1 MFSWVSKDARR
12 KKEPELFQTV
22 AEGLRL
28 LYAQKLLPLEEHYRF
43 HEFHS
48 PALEDAD
55 FDNKPMVLLVGQYST
70 GKTTFIRHLI
80 EQDFP
85 GMRIGPEP
93 TTDSFIAV
101 MHGPTE
107 GVVPGNALVVDPR
120 RPFRKLNAFGNA
132 FLNRFMCAQLPN
144 PVLDSISIID
154 TPGILSGE
162 KQRISRGKHA
172 ALALPSGVGAPALPV
187 EASYQAVLALA
198 PVSQAASRRQAREQ
212 LAQVPANVGFIF
224 GRTYGGIG
232 NGTFSGLGVTL
243 SSPNTYS
250 RNWDL
255 ASLLPQL
262 CGLASILDEA
272 EAVSYDF
279 AAVLEWFA
287 ERVDRIILLFDA
299 HKLDISD
306 EFSEVIKALK
316 NHEDKIRVVLN
327 KADQIET
334 QQLMR
339 VYGALMWSLGK
350 IINTPEVV
358 RVYIGSFWSHPLL
371 IPDNRKLFEAEE
383 QDLFKDIQSL
393 PRNAALRKLNDLI
406 KRARL
411 AKVHAY
417 IISSLKKEMPNV
429 FGKESK
435 KKELVNNLGE
445 IYQKIEREHQISPGD
460 FPSLRKMQELLQTQD
475 FSKFQALKP
484 KLLDTVDDM
493 LANDIAR
500 LMVMVRQEESL
511 MPSQAVKGGAFDG
524 TMNGPFGHGYGEGAG
539 EGIDDVEWVVGK
551 DKPTYDEI
559 FYTLSPVNGKIT
571 GANAKK
577 EMVKSKLPNTVLGKI
592 WKLADVDK
600 DGLLDDEEFAL
611 ANHLIK
617 VKLEGHELP
626 ADLPPHLIPPS
637 KRRHE

>member
-1 MFSWVSKDARR
+1 MSPVEQPGTAASPVSNSMFSWVSKDARR

-22 AEGLRL
+22 AEGLRQ
-28 LYAQKLLPLEEHYRF
+28 LYAQKLLPLEEYYRF

-162 KQRISRGKHA
+162 KQRISRG
-172 ALALPSGVGAPALPV
+172 
-187 EASYQAVLALA
+187 
-198 PVSQAASRRQAREQ
+198 
-212 LAQVPANVGFIF
+212 
-224 GRTYGGIG
+224 
-232 NGTFSGLGVTL
+232 
-243 SSPNTYS
+243 
-250 RNWDL
+250 
-255 ASLLPQL
+255 
-262 CGLASILDEA
+262 
-272 EAVSYDF
+272 YDF

>member
-1 MFSWVSKDARR
+1 MYAVLDIVYNQLCSLIQLQFFRVMWYYNTGDPARSPVIQASIRRPSMSEDIGRRCGNRPLGITVSEVTFKR
-12 KKEPELFQTV
+12 KKDPEVFQTV
-22 AEGLRL
+22 SDGLKK
-28 LYAQKLLPLEEHYRF
+28 LYKTKLLPLEEQYKF

-70 GKTTFIRHLI
+70 GKTSFIRYLL

-101 MHGPTE
+101 MHGDTE
-107 GVVPGNALVVDPR
+107 GVIPGNALVVDPKK
-120 RPFRKLNAFGNA
+120 PFRKLNSFGNA
-132 FLNRFMCAQLPN
+132 FLNRFVCAQLPN
-144 PVLDSISIID
+144 PVLESISVID

-162 KQRISRGKHA
+162 KQRISRG
-172 ALALPSGVGAPALPV
+172 
-187 EASYQAVLALA
+187 
-198 PVSQAASRRQAREQ
+198 
-212 LAQVPANVGFIF
+212 
-224 GRTYGGIG
+224 
-232 NGTFSGLGVTL
+232 
-243 SSPNTYS
+243 
-250 RNWDL
+250 
-255 ASLLPQL
+255 
-262 CGLASILDEA
+262 
-272 EAVSYDF
+272 YDF

-350 IINTPEVV
+350 IVNTPEVI

-417 IISSLKKEMPNV
+417 IISSLKKEMPSV
-429 FGKESK
+429 FGKEGK
-435 KKELVNNLGE
+435 KKELINSLGE
-445 IYQKIEREHQISPGD
+445 IYSRIEREHQISPGD
-460 FPSLRKMQELLQTQD
+460 FPNLKKMQEQLNAHDLN
-475 FSKFQALKP
+475 KFQPLKM
-484 KLLDTVDDM
+484 KLLDTVDGM
-493 LANDIAR
+493 LAHDIAS
-500 LMVMVRQEESL
+500 LMVLVRQEETNR
-511 MPSQAVKGGAFDG
+511 PQPVVKGGAFDG
-524 TMNGPFGHGYGEGAG
+524 TLNGPFGHGYGEGAG
-539 EGIDDVEWVVGK
+539 EGIDEAEWVVTR
-551 DKPTYDEI
+551 DKPMYDEI
-559 FYTLSPVNGKIT
+559 FYTLSPVNGKVT

-592 WKLADVDK
+592 WKLADIDK
-600 DGLLDDEEFAL
+600 DGMLDDEEFAL

-626 ADLPPHLIPPS
+626 ADLPGHLIPPS
-637 KRRHE
+637 KRKIPAE

>member
-1 MFSWVSKDARR
+1 PAAEHSGGCCWPAPRCSAPVPACNAAFPAPPVPAAMFSWVSKDARR
-12 KKEPELFQTV
+12 RKEPELFRTV
-22 AEGLRL
+22 SEGLKQ
-28 LYAQKLLPLEEHYRF
+28 LYATKLLPLEEYYRF
-43 HEFHS
+43 HDFHS
-48 PALEDAD
+48 PALEPAD
-55 FDNKPMVLLVGQYST
+55 WENKPMVLLVGQYST

-101 MHGPTE
+101 MGGDTE

-162 KQRISRGKHA
+162 KQRISRG
-172 ALALPSGVGAPALPV
+172 
-187 EASYQAVLALA
+187 
-198 PVSQAASRRQAREQ
+198 
-212 LAQVPANVGFIF
+212 
-224 GRTYGGIG
+224 
-232 NGTFSGLGVTL
+232 
-243 SSPNTYS
+243 
-250 RNWDL
+250 
-255 ASLLPQL
+255 
-262 CGLASILDEA
+262 
-272 EAVSYDF
+272 YDF

-358 RVYIGSFWSHPLL
+358 RVYIGSFWSQPLL
-371 IPDNRKLFEAEE
+371 IPENRKLFEAEE

-445 IYQKIEREHQISPGD
+445 IYLKIEREHQISPGD
-460 FPSLRKMQELLQTQD
+460 FPSLHKMQELLLNQD
-475 FSKFQALKP
+475 FSKFQLLKP
-484 KLLDTVDDM
+484 KLLDAVDDM

-500 LMVMVRQEESL
+500 LMVMVRQEESQ
-511 MPSQAVKGGAFDG
+511 MPTQAVKGGAFEG

-539 EGIDDVEWVVGK
+539 EGIDDIEWVVGK
-551 DKPTYDEI
+551 DKPSYDEI

-571 GANAKK
+571 GASAKK

-626 ADLPPHLIPPS
+626 AELPPHLVPPS
-637 KRRHE
+637 KRRPE

>member
-1 MFSWVSKDARR
+1 MFSWLGKDDRR
-12 KKEPELFQTV
+12 KRDPEVFQTV
-22 AEGLRL
+22 SDGLRK
-28 LYAQKLLPLEEHYRF
+28 LYKTKLLPLEEHYKF

-70 GKTTFIRHLI
+70 GKTSFIRYLL

-101 MHGPTE
+101 MHGDIE
-107 GVVPGNALVVDPR
+107 GLIPGNALVVDPKK
-120 RPFRKLNAFGNA
+120 PFRKLNAFGNA
-132 FLNRFMCAQLPN
+132 FLNRQVQLPKQYLILLKQFVCAQLPN
-144 PVLDSISIID
+144 PVLESISVID

-162 KQRISRGKHA
+162 KQRISRG
-172 ALALPSGVGAPALPV
+172 
-187 EASYQAVLALA
+187 
-198 PVSQAASRRQAREQ
+198 
-212 LAQVPANVGFIF
+212 
-224 GRTYGGIG
+224 
-232 NGTFSGLGVTL
+232 
-243 SSPNTYS
+243 
-250 RNWDL
+250 
-255 ASLLPQL
+255 
-262 CGLASILDEA
+262 
-272 EAVSYDF
+272 YDF

-306 EFSEVIKALK
+306 EFSEVIRALK

-350 IINTPEVV
+350 IVNTPEVV

-371 IPDNRKLFEAEE
+371 IPDNRRLFEAEE

-417 IISSLKKEMPNV
+417 IISSLKKEMPSV
-429 FGKESK
+429 FGKENK
-435 KKELVNNLGE
+435 KKELINSLGE
-445 IYQKIEREHQISPGD
+445 IYSRIEREHQISPGD
-460 FPSLRKMQELLQTQD
+460 FPNLKKMQEQLQAHD
-475 FSKFQALKP
+475 LNKFQPLKI
-484 KLLDTVDDM
+484 KLLDAVDDM
-493 LANDIAR
+493 LAHDIAQ
-500 LMVMVRQEESL
+500 LMILVRQEETQR
-511 MPSQAVKGGAFDG
+511 PNQVVKGGAFEG

-539 EGIDDVEWVVGK
+539 EGIDEVEWVVAR
-551 DKPTYDEI
+551 DKPMYDEI
-559 FYTLSPVNGKIT
+559 FYTLSPVNGKVT

-592 WKLADVDK
+592 WKLADIDK
-600 DGLLDDEEFAL
+600 DGMLDDEEFAL

-626 ADLPPHLIPPS
+626 SELPGHLVPPS
-637 KRRHE
+637 KRKLPE

>member
-1 MFSWVSKDARR
+1 MFSWIGKDARR

-22 AEGLRL
+22 SEGLKRL
-28 LYAQKLLPLEEHYRF
+28 YSQKLLPLEETYRF
-43 HEFHS
+43 HDFHS

-101 MHGPTE
+101 MYGDQD
-107 GVVPGNALVVDPR
+107 GVVPGNALVVDPKK
-120 RPFRKLNAFGNA
+120 PFRKLNAFGNA
-132 FLNRFMCAQLPN
+132 FLNRFNCAQLPN
-144 PVLDSISIID
+144 PVLESISIID

-162 KQRISRGKHA
+162 KQRISRG
-172 ALALPSGVGAPALPV
+172 
-187 EASYQAVLALA
+187 
-198 PVSQAASRRQAREQ
+198 
-212 LAQVPANVGFIF
+212 
-224 GRTYGGIG
+224 
-232 NGTFSGLGVTL
+232 
-243 SSPNTYS
+243 
-250 RNWDL
+250 
-255 ASLLPQL
+255 
-262 CGLASILDEA
+262 
-272 EAVSYDF
+272 YDF

-306 EFSEVIKALK
+306 EFSEVIKAMK

-327 KADQIET
+327 KADQIHT

-350 IINTPEVV
+350 IINTPEVI
-358 RVYIGSFWSHPLL
+358 RVYIGSFWSQPLL
-371 IPDNRKLFEAEE
+371 IAENRKLFEAEE

-417 IISSLKKEMPNV
+417 IISSLKKEMPSV
-429 FGKESK
+429 FGKENK
-435 KKELVNNLGE
+435 KKELINSLGD

-460 FPSLRKMQELLQTQD
+460 FPGLKKMQEHLQMMD
-475 FSKFQALKP
+475 FTKFQSLKP
-484 KLLDTVDDM
+484 KLLDMVDDM

-500 LMVMVRQEESL
+500 LMTMVRQEEAS
-511 MPSQAVKGGAFDG
+511 MPKQIVHGGAFDG
-524 TMNGPFGHGYGEGAG
+524 TMNGPFGAGYGEGAG
-539 EGIDDVEWVVGK
+539 EGIDELEWVVAK
-551 DKPTYDEI
+551 DKPSYDEI
-559 FYTLSPVNGKIT
+559 FYTLSPVNGKVT
-571 GANAKK
+571 GASAKK

-600 DGLLDDEEFAL
+600 DGMLDDEEFAL

-626 ADLPPHLIPPS
+626 NELPDHLIPPS

>member
-1 MFSWVSKDARR
+1 MFSWLGHDDRRR
-12 KKEPELFQTV
+12 KDPEVFQTV
-22 AEGLRL
+22 SEGLKK
-28 LYAQKLLPLEEHYRF
+28 LYKTKLLPLEEHYRF

-70 GKTTFIRHLI
+70 GKTTFIRYLL

-101 MHGPTE
+101 MQGDVE
-107 GVVPGNALVVDPR
+107 GIIPGNALVVDPKK
-120 RPFRKLNAFGNA
+120 PFRKLNAFGNA
-132 FLNRFMCAQLPN
+132 FLNRFVCAQLPN
-144 PVLDSISIID
+144 AVLESISVID

-162 KQRISRGKHA
+162 KQRISRDAEKGYSC
-172 ALALPSGVGAPALPV
+172 LYRCP
-187 EASYQAVLALA
+187 
-198 PVSQAASRRQAREQ
+198 
-212 LAQVPANVGFIF
+212 F
-224 GRTYGGIG
+224 GG
-232 NGTFSGLGVTL
+232 
-243 SSPNTYS
+243 
-250 RNWDL
+250 
-255 ASLLPQL
+255 
-262 CGLASILDEA
+262 
-272 EAVSYDF
+272 YDF

-316 NHEDKIRVVLN
+316 NHEDKMRVVLN

-350 IINTPEVV
+350 IVNTPEVI

-383 QDLFKDIQSL
+383 QDLFRDIQSL

-417 IISSLKKEMPNV
+417 IISSLKKEMPSV
-429 FGKESK
+429 FGKDNK

-445 IYQKIEREHQISPGD
+445 IYGRIEREHQISPGD
-460 FPSLRKMQELLQTQD
+460 FPNLKKMQDQLQAQD
-475 FSKFQALKP
+475 FTKFQPLKT
-484 KLLDTVDDM
+484 KLLEVVEDM
-493 LANDIAR
+493 LAHDIAQ
-500 LMVMVRQEESL
+500 LMVLVRQEETQRPVQ
-511 MPSQAVKGGAFDG
+511 MVKGGAFEG
-524 TMNGPFGHGYGEGAG
+524 TLHGPFGHGYGEGAG
-539 EGIDDVEWVVGK
+539 EGIDDAEWVVAR
-551 DKPTYDEI
+551 DKPMYDEI
-559 FYTLSPVNGKIT
+559 FYTLSPVDGKIT

-577 EMVKSKLPNTVLGKI
+577 EMVRSKLPNTVLGKI
-592 WKLADVDK
+592 WKLADIDK
-600 DGLLDDEEFAL
+600 DGMLDDEEFAL

-626 ADLPPHLIPPS
+626 NELPSHLLPPS
-637 KRRHE
+637 KRKMAE

>member
-1 MFSWVSKDARR
+1 MFSWSNKDTRR

-22 AEGLRL
+22 SEGLRK
-28 LYAQKLLPLEEHYRF
+28 LYTHKLLPLEETYRF
-43 HEFHS
+43 HDFHS

-55 FDNKPMVLLVGQYST
+55 FHNNPMVLLVGQYST

-80 EQDFP
+80 E
-85 GMRIGPEP
+85 
-93 TTDSFIAV
+93 
-101 MHGPTE
+101 
-107 GVVPGNALVVDPR
+107 
-120 RPFRKLNAFGNA
+120 
-132 FLNRFMCAQLPN
+132 FMCAQLPN
-144 PVLDSISIID
+144 PVLESISIID

-162 KQRISRGKHA
+162 KQRISRG
-172 ALALPSGVGAPALPV
+172 
-187 EASYQAVLALA
+187 
-198 PVSQAASRRQAREQ
+198 
-212 LAQVPANVGFIF
+212 
-224 GRTYGGIG
+224 
-232 NGTFSGLGVTL
+232 
-243 SSPNTYS
+243 
-250 RNWDL
+250 
-255 ASLLPQL
+255 
-262 CGLASILDEA
+262 
-272 EAVSYDF
+272 YDF

-417 IISSLKKEMPNV
+417 IIGALKKEMPNV
-429 FGKESK
+429 FGKENK
-435 KKELVNNLGE
+435 KKELINNLHE
-445 IYQKIEREHQISPGD
+445 IYMKIEKEHQISPGD
-460 FPSLRKMQELLQTQD
+460 FPNIKKMQEILMTQD
-475 FSKFQALKP
+475 FAKFQAVKP

-493 LANDIAR
+493 LASDIAK
-500 LMVMVRQEESL
+500 LMVMVRQEESQ
-511 MPSQAVKGGAFDG
+511 MTNQVVKGGAFEG

-539 EGIDDVEWVVGK
+539 EGIDDFEWVVGK

-559 FYTLSPVNGKIT
+559 FFTLSPVNGKIT
-571 GANAKK
+571 GASAKK

-592 WKLADVDK
+592 WKLADVDR

-611 ANHLIK
+611 ILYCYSVFQGVTAVLS
-617 VKLEGHELP
+617 
-626 ADLPPHLIPPS
+626 A
-637 KRRHE
+637 

>member
-1 MFSWVSKDARR
+1 MFSWLGNEDGRR
-12 KKEPELFQTV
+12 KDPEVYQTV
-22 AEGLRL
+22 SGGLKK
-28 LYAQKLLPLEEHYRF
+28 LYKTKLLPLEEYYKF
-43 HEFHS
+43 HAFHS

-70 GKTTFIRHLI
+70 GKTTFIRYLL

-101 MHGPTE
+101 MQGDTE
-107 GVVPGNALVVDPR
+107 GIIPGNALVVDPKK
-120 RPFRKLNAFGNA
+120 PFRKLNAFGNA

-144 PVLDSISIID
+144 PVLESISIID

-162 KQRISRGKHA
+162 KQRISRAKEMGYSSLHRC
-172 ALALPSGVGAPALPV
+172 P
-187 EASYQAVLALA
+187 
-198 PVSQAASRRQAREQ
+198 
-212 LAQVPANVGFIF
+212 
-224 GRTYGGIG
+224 YGG
-232 NGTFSGLGVTL
+232 
-243 SSPNTYS
+243 
-250 RNWDL
+250 
-255 ASLLPQL
+255 
-262 CGLASILDEA
+262 
-272 EAVSYDF
+272 YDF

-316 NHEDKIRVVLN
+316 NHEDKMRVVLN

-350 IINTPEVV
+350 IVNTPEVV
-358 RVYIGSFWSHPLL
+358 RVYIGSFWSHQLL

-417 IISSLKKEMPNV
+417 IISSLKKEMPSV
-429 FGKESK
+429 FGKDNK
-435 KKELVNNLGE
+435 KKELVNNLRE
-445 IYQKIEREHQISPGD
+445 IYGRIVQEHQISPGD
-460 FPSLRKMQELLQTQD
+460 FPNLKKMQEQLQAQD
-475 FSKFQALKP
+475 FSKFQPLKT
-484 KLLDTVDDM
+484 KLLDAVEDM
-493 LANDIAR
+493 LTNDIAQ
-500 LMVMVRQEESL
+500 LMVLVRQEESRRPAQ
-511 MPSQAVKGGAFDG
+511 MVKGGAFEG
-524 TMNGPFGHGYGEGAG
+524 TLHGPFGHGYGEGAA
-539 EGIDDVEWVVGK
+539 EGIDDADWVVAK
-551 DKPTYDEI
+551 DKPLYDEI
-559 FYTLSPVNGKIT
+559 FYTLSPVDGKIT
-571 GANAKK
+571 GANAKR
-577 EMVKSKLPNTVLGKI
+577 EMVKSKLPNSVLGKI
-592 WKLADVDK
+592 WKLSDIDE
-600 DGLLDDEEFAL
+600 DGMLDDEEFAL

-626 ADLPPHLIPPS
+626 GNLPSHLIPPS
-637 KRRHE
+637 KRKLAG

>member
-1 MFSWVSKDARR
+1 MSLVELPGTAVSPVSGSMFSWVSKDARR

-22 AEGLRL
+22 AEGLRQ

-162 KQRISRGKHA
+162 KQRISRG
-172 ALALPSGVGAPALPV
+172 
-187 EASYQAVLALA
+187 
-198 PVSQAASRRQAREQ
+198 
-212 LAQVPANVGFIF
+212 
-224 GRTYGGIG
+224 
-232 NGTFSGLGVTL
+232 
-243 SSPNTYS
+243 
-250 RNWDL
+250 
-255 ASLLPQL
+255 
-262 CGLASILDEA
+262 
-272 EAVSYDF
+272 YDF

-445 IYQKIEREHQISPGD
+445 IYAKIEREHQISAGD

-511 MPSQAVKGGAFDG
+511 MPSQVVKGGAFDG

-539 EGIDDVEWVVGK
+539 EGIDDIEWVVGK

-571 GANAKK
+571 GANAKR

-611 ANHLIK
+611 ANHLIR

-626 ADLPPHLIPPS
+626 SDLPPHLVPPS
-637 KRRHE
+637 KRRLE

>member
-1 MFSWVSKDARR
+1 MSVMEQPGTATSPVPASMFSWVSKDARR

-22 AEGLRL
+22 AEGLRQ

-162 KQRISRGKHA
+162 KQRISRG
-172 ALALPSGVGAPALPV
+172 
-187 EASYQAVLALA
+187 
-198 PVSQAASRRQAREQ
+198 
-212 LAQVPANVGFIF
+212 
-224 GRTYGGIG
+224 
-232 NGTFSGLGVTL
+232 
-243 SSPNTYS
+243 
-250 RNWDL
+250 
-255 ASLLPQL
+255 
-262 CGLASILDEA
+262 
-272 EAVSYDF
+272 YDF

-626 ADLPPHLIPPS
+626 ADLPPHLVPPS

>member
-1 MFSWVSKDARR
+1 MFSWLGNDDRRR
-12 KKEPELFQTV
+12 KDPEVFQTV
-22 AEGLRL
+22 SEGLKK
-28 LYAQKLLPLEEHYRF
+28 LYKTKLLPLEEYYKF

-70 GKTTFIRHLI
+70 GKTTFIRYLL
-80 EQDFP
+80 EQEFP

-101 MHGPTE
+101 MQGDVE
-107 GVVPGNALVVDPR
+107 GIIPGNALVVDPKK
-120 RPFRKLNAFGNA
+120 PFRKLNAFGNA
-132 FLNRFMCAQLPN
+132 FLNRFVCAQLPN
-144 PVLDSISIID
+144 AVLESISVID

-162 KQRISRGKHA
+162 KQRISRG
-172 ALALPSGVGAPALPV
+172 
-187 EASYQAVLALA
+187 
-198 PVSQAASRRQAREQ
+198 
-212 LAQVPANVGFIF
+212 
-224 GRTYGGIG
+224 
-232 NGTFSGLGVTL
+232 
-243 SSPNTYS
+243 
-250 RNWDL
+250 
-255 ASLLPQL
+255 
-262 CGLASILDEA
+262 
-272 EAVSYDF
+272 YDF

-316 NHEDKIRVVLN
+316 NHEDKMRVVLN

-350 IINTPEVV
+350 IVNTPEVI

-383 QDLFKDIQSL
+383 QDLFRDIQSL

-417 IISSLKKEMPNV
+417 IISSLKKEMPSV
-429 FGKESK
+429 FGKDNK

-445 IYQKIEREHQISPGD
+445 IYGRIEREHQISPGD
-460 FPSLRKMQELLQTQD
+460 FPNLKKMQEQLQAQD
-475 FSKFQALKP
+475 FSKFQPLKS
-484 KLLDTVDDM
+484 KLLDSVEDM
-493 LANDIAR
+493 LANDIAQ
-500 LMVMVRQEESL
+500 LMVMVRQEESQRPVQ
-511 MPSQAVKGGAFDG
+511 MVKGGAFEG
-524 TMNGPFGHGYGEGAG
+524 TLHGPFGHGYGEGAG
-539 EGIDDVEWVVGK
+539 EGIDDAEWVVAR
-551 DKPTYDEI
+551 DKPMYDEI
-559 FYTLSPVNGKIT
+559 FYTLSPVDGKIT
-571 GANAKK
+571 GASAKK
-577 EMVKSKLPNTVLGKI
+577 EMVRSKLPNTVLGKI
-592 WKLADVDK
+592 WKLSDIDK
-600 DGLLDDEEFAL
+600 DGMLDDEEFAL

-626 ADLPPHLIPPS
+626 NELPSHLIPPS
-637 KRRHE
+637 KRKLAE

>member
-22 AEGLRL
+22 AEGLRQ

-107 GVVPGNALVVDPR
+107 GMVPGNALVVDPR

-132 FLNRFMCAQLPN
+132 FLNR
-144 PVLDSISIID
+144 
-154 TPGILSGE
+154 G
-162 KQRISRGKHA
+162 
-172 ALALPSGVGAPALPV
+172 
-187 EASYQAVLALA
+187 
-198 PVSQAASRRQAREQ
+198 
-212 LAQVPANVGFIF
+212 
-224 GRTYGGIG
+224 
-232 NGTFSGLGVTL
+232 
-243 SSPNTYS
+243 
-250 RNWDL
+250 
-255 ASLLPQL
+255 
-262 CGLASILDEA
+262 
-272 EAVSYDF
+272 YDF

-334 QQLMR
+334 QQLMW

-393 PRNAALRKLNDLI
+393 PRNAALWKLNDLI

-460 FPSLRKMQELLQTQD
+460 FPNLHKMQELLQTQD

-484 KLLDTVDDM
+484 KLLGTVDDM
-493 LANDIAR
+493 LANDITR
-500 LMVMVRQEESL
+500 LMVMVHQEESL
-511 MPSQAVKGGAFDG
+511 MPAQVVKGGAFEG
-524 TMNGPFGHGYGEGAG
+524 TMKGPFGHGYGEGAG

-551 DKPTYDEI
+551 DKPTYYEI
-559 FYTLSPVNGKIT
+559 FYTLSSVNGKIT

-592 WKLADVDK
+592 WKLADVDRN
-600 DGLLDDEEFAL
+600 GLLDDEEFAL

>member
-1 MFSWVSKDARR
+1 MAFCIWPYKGHSSTMFSWVSRDARR
-12 KKEPELFQTV
+12 RKEPELFRTV
-22 AEGLRL
+22 SEGLKQ
-28 LYAQKLLPLEEHYRF
+28 LYAGKLLPLEEHYRF
-43 HEFHS
+43 HDFHS
-48 PALEDAD
+48 PALEPAD
-55 FDNKPMVLLVGQYST
+55 WESKPMVLLVGQYST
-70 GKTTFIRHLI
+70 GKTTFIRHLL

-101 MHGPTE
+101 MGGESE

-162 KQRISRGKHA
+162 KQRISRG
-172 ALALPSGVGAPALPV
+172 
-187 EASYQAVLALA
+187 
-198 PVSQAASRRQAREQ
+198 
-212 LAQVPANVGFIF
+212 
-224 GRTYGGIG
+224 
-232 NGTFSGLGVTL
+232 
-243 SSPNTYS
+243 
-250 RNWDL
+250 
-255 ASLLPQL
+255 
-262 CGLASILDEA
+262 
-272 EAVSYDF
+272 YDF

-445 IYQKIEREHQISPGD
+445 IYLKIEREHQISPGD
-460 FPSLRKMQELLQTQD
+460 FPNLRKMQEQLLTQD
-475 FSKFQALKP
+475 FNKFQPLKQ
-484 KLLDTVDDM
+484 KLLDAVDDM

-500 LMVMVRQEESL
+500 LMVMVRQEESQ
-511 MPSQAVKGGAFDG
+511 MPVQVVKGGAFEG

-539 EGIDDVEWVVGK
+539 EGIDDLEWVVSK

-571 GANAKK
+571 GASAKK

-592 WKLADVDK
+592 WKLADVDR

-626 ADLPPHLIPPS
+626 AELPPHLIPPS
-637 KRRHE
+637 KRRHD

>member
-1 MFSWVSKDARR
+1 MQQPGTAASPVPGSMFSWVSKDARR

-22 AEGLRL
+22 SEGLRQ

-162 KQRISRGKHA
+162 KQRISRG
-172 ALALPSGVGAPALPV
+172 
-187 EASYQAVLALA
+187 
-198 PVSQAASRRQAREQ
+198 
-212 LAQVPANVGFIF
+212 
-224 GRTYGGIG
+224 
-232 NGTFSGLGVTL
+232 
-243 SSPNTYS
+243 
-250 RNWDL
+250 
-255 ASLLPQL
+255 
-262 CGLASILDEA
+262 
-272 EAVSYDF
+272 YDF

-511 MPSQAVKGGAFDG
+511 MPSQAVKGGAFEG

>member
-1 MFSWVSKDARR
+1 MFSWLGTDDRRR
-12 KKEPELFQTV
+12 KDPEVFQTV
-22 AEGLRL
+22 SEGLKK
-28 LYAQKLLPLEEHYRF
+28 LYKSKLLPLEEHYRF

-70 GKTTFIRHLI
+70 GKTTFIRYLL
-80 EQDFP
+80 EQDFA

-101 MHGPTE
+101 MQGDVE
-107 GVVPGNALVVDPR
+107 GIIPGNALVVDPKK
-120 RPFRKLNAFGNA
+120 PFRKLNAFGNG
-132 FLNRFMCAQLPN
+132 FLNRFVCSQLPN
-144 PVLDSISIID
+144 PVLESISVID

-162 KQRISRGKHA
+162 KQRISRG
-172 ALALPSGVGAPALPV
+172 
-187 EASYQAVLALA
+187 
-198 PVSQAASRRQAREQ
+198 
-212 LAQVPANVGFIF
+212 
-224 GRTYGGIG
+224 
-232 NGTFSGLGVTL
+232 
-243 SSPNTYS
+243 
-250 RNWDL
+250 
-255 ASLLPQL
+255 
-262 CGLASILDEA
+262 
-272 EAVSYDF
+272 YDF
-279 AAVLEWFA
+279 AAVLQWFA

-316 NHEDKIRVVLN
+316 NHEDKMRVVLN

-350 IINTPEVV
+350 IVNTPEVI

-383 QDLFKDIQSL
+383 QDLFRDIQSL

-417 IISSLKKEMPNV
+417 IISSLKKEMPSV
-429 FGKESK
+429 FGKDNK
-435 KKELVNNLGE
+435 KKGLVSNLAE
-445 IYQKIEREHQISPGD
+445 IYVRIEREHQISPGD
-460 FPSLRKMQELLQTQD
+460 FPNLKRMQDQLQAQD
-475 FSKFQALKP
+475 FSKFQPLKS
-484 KLLDTVDDM
+484 KLLEVVDNM
-493 LANDIAR
+493 LAQDIAQ
-500 LMVMVRQEESL
+500 LMVLVRQEETQWPVQVL
-511 MPSQAVKGGAFDG
+511 KGGAFEG
-524 TMNGPFGHGYGEGAG
+524 TLHGPFGHGYGEGAG
-539 EGIDDVEWVVGK
+539 EGIDEAEWVVAR
-551 DKPTYDEI
+551 DKPMYDEI
-559 FYTLSPVNGKIT
+559 FYTLSPVDGKIT

-577 EMVKSKLPNTVLGKI
+577 EMVRSKLPNSVLGKI
-592 WKLADVDK
+592 WKLADIDK
-600 DGLLDDEEFAL
+600 DGMLDDEEFAL

-626 ADLPPHLIPPS
+626 NELPAHLLPPS
-637 KRRHE
+637 KRKVAE

>member
-1 MFSWVSKDARR
+1 MEQPGTAASPVSGSMFSWVSKDARR

-22 AEGLRL
+22 AEGLRQ

-162 KQRISRGKHA
+162 KQRISRG
-172 ALALPSGVGAPALPV
+172 
-187 EASYQAVLALA
+187 
-198 PVSQAASRRQAREQ
+198 
-212 LAQVPANVGFIF
+212 
-224 GRTYGGIG
+224 
-232 NGTFSGLGVTL
+232 
-243 SSPNTYS
+243 
-250 RNWDL
+250 
-255 ASLLPQL
+255 
-262 CGLASILDEA
+262 
-272 EAVSYDF
+272 YDF

-511 MPSQAVKGGAFDG
+511 MPSQVVKGGAFDG

-626 ADLPPHLIPPS
+626 ADLPPHLVPPS

>member
-1 MFSWVSKDARR
+1 MEQPGTAASPASGSMFSWVSKDARR

-22 AEGLRL
+22 AEGLRQ

-162 KQRISRGKHA
+162 KQRISRG
-172 ALALPSGVGAPALPV
+172 
-187 EASYQAVLALA
+187 
-198 PVSQAASRRQAREQ
+198 
-212 LAQVPANVGFIF
+212 
-224 GRTYGGIG
+224 
-232 NGTFSGLGVTL
+232 
-243 SSPNTYS
+243 
-250 RNWDL
+250 
-255 ASLLPQL
+255 
-262 CGLASILDEA
+262 
-272 EAVSYDF
+272 YDF

-445 IYQKIEREHQISPGD
+445 VYQKVEREHQISPGD

-500 LMVMVRQEESL
+500 LMVIVRQEESL
-511 MPSQAVKGGAFDG
+511 MPAQVVKGGAFDG

-592 WKLADVDK
+592 WKLADVDR